1 MNTNMIKKPFGDVAA
16 LPCALIPGAS
26 PRLHVA
32 TVVILAS
39 ATAQF
44 QGGAVADVKYGGS
57 GSQAWSPPV

>member
-1 MNTNMIKKPFGDVAA
+1 MNINTVKKPFGDVFA

-32 TVVILAS
+32 TVVLMAS
-39 ATAQF
+39 GAALF

-57 GSQAWSPPV
+57 GSRAWSPPV